1 MEVYNK
7 ICDKLQNVKEELT
20 ILSKFTAVC
29 EVGQKNTL
37 NCLNNFITK
46 LFLFWAKLEGVN
58 RIHYQTHKLTI
69 TKLF

>member
-46 LFLFWAKLEGVN
+46 LFLF
-58 RIHYQTHKLTI
+58 
-69 TKLF
+69 